1 MPDKEVTAGQ
11 RGYGRKAL
19 KETRMS
25 QEQESSLSL
34 SRANCHCSTPHI
46 ENCSAAG
53 PQRAVDL
60 KSDYYV
66 DDSSPE
72 AVK

>member
-1 MPDKEVTAGQ
+1 MPDKEVTAGKLQ
-11 RGYGRKAL
+11 RKRGCPKS
-19 KETRMS
+19 K
-25 QEQESSLSL
+25 
-34 SRANCHCSTPHI
+34 RARFPYQGQTVTAARLRTQQSHI